1 MIRSILHYSI
11 PFTRLIQIIAEV
23 AKAANVKVDDLQD
36 RKTKLKNL
44 RKMAMELSYRYSNDK
59 QKEIGLNFGAGYSTV
74 SQNQVRLKTKLK
86 F

>member
-59 QKEIGLNFGAGYSTV
+59 QKEIGLNFAACYGTV